1 MSITDIT
8 FLFVFL
14 PIALCTYVFKP
25 ALQKYLLLL
34 LSLFFYACGSPRY
47 FFLFMVAVGI
57 NIIFGVFIEKFR
69 ERNLGK
75 IFLITGCVLNIA
87 VLFYYKYY
95 NFTVLNLNRALHT
108 SFEAKQLLI
117 PLGISFFVFKAIS
130 YLVDIYTQKID
141 VGKNPV
147 YAALYL
153 SFFGQIASGP
163 ICRYGKFY
171 EVYEENRDKREIFAE
186 IANGGYRFTIGFIK
200 KVLIANVL
208 GHVTTE
214 VFALDPSDATR
225 SILWLGSLC
234 YSLQLYYDF
243 SGYSDMAIGIG
254 EMFGIHCSENFDYPY
269 MTKSISEF
277 WRRWHISLSSWFRD
291 YIYFPLGGS
300 RVESHVRLYINLLV
314 VWLLTGIWYGANW
327 NFIAWGLIYFILIAF
342 EKTTNLPKRL
352 KNPIYKMI
360 YQAGCLLI
368 INFQWV
374 IFNATS
380 LHHGVS
386 YIKYMFLGGGDTV
399 WNHRAFILLQ
409 EYGVIIFTAVLFAI
423 PIVPWLQKW
432 KLKTRA
438 RTMSVNVGM
447 TVIMAGLFVWALSF
461 VVAGQNNPF
470 MYANF

>member
-1 MSITDIT
+1 MSITDVT

-14 PIALCTYVFKP
+14 PLALCTYVLKP
-25 ALQKYLLLL
+25 ALQKYLLLM

-147 YAALYL
+147 YAALYM

-200 KVLIANVL
+200 KVLVAKCHGTCYNGSCCI
-208 GHVTTE
+208 
-214 VFALDPSDATR
+214 R
-225 SILWLGSLC
+225 S
-234 YSLQLYYDF
+234 
-243 SGYSDMAIGIG
+243 
-254 EMFGIHCSENFDYPY
+254 
-269 MTKSISEF
+269 
-277 WRRWHISLSSWFRD
+277 FRCD
-291 YIYFPLGGS
+291 K
-300 RVESHVRLYINLLV
+300 IN
-314 VWLLTGIWYGANW
+314 
-327 NFIAWGLIYFILIAF
+327 
-342 EKTTNLPKRL
+342 
-352 KNPIYKMI
+352 
-360 YQAGCLLI
+360 
-368 INFQWV
+368 
-374 IFNATS
+374 
-380 LHHGVS
+380 
-386 YIKYMFLGGGDTV
+386 
-399 WNHRAFILLQ
+399 
-409 EYGVIIFTAVLFAI
+409 
-423 PIVPWLQKW
+423 
-432 KLKTRA
+432 
-438 RTMSVNVGM
+438 
-447 TVIMAGLFVWALSF
+447 IMAGILMLFFTVILRFFWLFGYGNRYWRNVWNSLLGKF
-461 VVAGQNNPF
+461 
-470 MYANF
+470 